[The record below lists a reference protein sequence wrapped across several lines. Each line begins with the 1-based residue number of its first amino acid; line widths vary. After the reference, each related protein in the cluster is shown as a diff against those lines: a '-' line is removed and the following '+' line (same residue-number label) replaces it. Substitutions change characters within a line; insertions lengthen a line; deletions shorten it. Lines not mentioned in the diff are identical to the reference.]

1 MLVRCLLVEKEGQG
15 SGDHQVTAVIQTQ
28 NLSKWYGNVLGL
40 NDVTLEIEA
49 GITGILGPNGAGKST
64 FLKLITGQIK
74 SNIGSV
80 TIDGQR
86 VWNNFSLFSKIG
98 FCPEQDSFFEEMTGW
113 QFLTSLLRLYHFST
127 AEIEEK
133 ADKAL
138 EIVELTEDKHRAVR
152 SYSRGMRQRL
162 KVAQSIAH
170 DPAII
175 ILDEPLNGLDPLGRR
190 KIIRLIKEYKGEGR
204 TIVVSSH
211 VLPEIEAMTNQIILI
226 HQGKIFAQGDIHY
239 IRDLIETHP
248 HIISI
253 KCSDPRQLAQ
263 KFIQHDFVL
272 KVNFDQKKGSLLVET
287 NNRDKFFG
295 LLPVLFVENRIE
307 VEEITSPDDNLQ
319 AVFDYLIGK

>member
-1 MLVRCLLVEKEGQG
+1 M
-15 SGDHQVTAVIQTQ
+15 TAVIQTQ

-40 NDVTLEIEA
+40 SDVTLGIEA

-74 SNIGSV
+74 SNIGTVS
-80 TIDGQR
+80 IDGQR
-86 VWNNFSLFSKIG
+86 VWNNFALFAKIG
-98 FCPEQDSFFEEMTGW
+98 FCPEQDSFYEEMTGW
-113 QFLTSLLRLYHFST
+113 QFLTSLLRLYHFS
-127 AEIEEK
+127 AVEIEQK

-138 EIVELTEDKHRAVR
+138 EIVELTEDKHRSIR

-170 DPAII
+170 DPSII

-190 KIIRLIKEYKGEGR
+190 KIIKLIKEYKGEGR
-204 TIVVSSH
+204 TIIVSSH

-248 HIISI
+248 HIIAI

-263 KFIQHDFVL
+263 NFIQHDFVL
-272 KVNFDQKKGSLLVET
+272 KVNFDQNKGTLLVET

-295 LLPVLFVENRIE
+295 LLPALFLENRIE

>member
-1 MLVRCLLVEKEGQG
+1 M
-15 SGDHQVTAVIQTQ
+15 TAVIQTK

-40 NDVTLEIEA
+40 SDVTLEIEA

-74 SNIGSV
+74 SNIGTV
-80 TIDGQR
+80 VIKGQR
-86 VWNNFSLFSKIG
+86 VWNNYPLFSQIG
-98 FCPEQDSFFEEMTGW
+98 FCPEQDSFYEEMTGW
-113 QFLTSLLRLYHFST
+113 QFVTSLLKLYHLLPE
-127 AEIEEK
+127 EINTRAEK
-133 ADKAL
+133 ALD
-138 EIVELTEDKHRAVR
+138 IVELTQDKDRALR

-162 KVAQSIAH
+162 KVAQAIAH
-170 DPAII
+170 DPEII

-190 KIIRLIKEYKGEGR
+190 KIIRLVKEYEGEGR

-211 VLPEIEAMTNQIILI
+211 VLPEIEAMTQNIILI

-239 IRDLIETHP
+239 IRDLIDTHP

-253 KCSDPRQLAQ
+253 KCSDPRLLAE
-263 KFIQHDFVL
+263 KFIRNDFVL
-272 KVNFDQKKGSLLVET
+272 KVHFDPKTKALLVET

-295 LLPVLFVENRIE
+295 LLPELFVENKID